1 MKMNILFSPIGTT
14 DPWKFGADG
23 AMLHIVRHYHPEVVY
38 LFFTD
43 TIWEDSDQKKG
54 HCHFNWEYLIQQL
67 AGKDVKV
74 ECIVEKIEKP
84 HSFDAYKDTFHKHLQ
99 HIHQLYP
106 GDCVL
111 LNVTS
116 GTPQMESTLCLEY
129 ITYPENKKCIQ
140 VANPMKKI
148 ENPNKKNNEKPK
160 PQPGFADSD
169 NQMEEFEEVN
179 IYEKYEKKD
188 RTDEIGILS
197 FKETIVKNQVKE
209 LIDNYDYTSALTL
222 LNGERKTYKNKQLN
236 KKLQILSDAVQNYS
250 VIPELNEKYTNSSLV
265 KGLFHYLLLDLYL
278 KRGDI
283 ANTLIRVK
291 SIAEYLA
298 VEYLCDRYPNMIIK
312 GDFVTFNEEYQPFF
326 DDYMETLNN
335 KGIIP
340 GRSVN
345 LLASISTLELL
356 KGEFEND
363 IVKNCL
369 ELVNQVNKQRNSVA
383 HKMEQI
389 NLQKVLLKNAVSGV
403 KKLLM
408 ILYRDE
414 IDENDLN
421 IFDRYNSELM
431 EII

>member
-1 MKMNILFSPIGTT
+1 
-14 DPWKFGADG
+14 
-23 AMLHIVRHYHPEVVY
+23 
-38 LFFTD
+38 
-43 TIWEDSDQKKG
+43 
-54 HCHFNWEYLIQQL
+54 
-67 AGKDVKV
+67 
-74 ECIVEKIEKP
+74 
-84 HSFDAYKDTFHKHLQ
+84 
-99 HIHQLYP
+99 
-106 GDCVL
+106 
-111 LNVTS
+111 
-116 GTPQMESTLCLEY
+116 
-129 ITYPENKKCIQ
+129 
-140 VANPMKKI
+140 
-148 ENPNKKNNEKPK
+148 
-160 PQPGFADSD
+160 
-169 NQMEEFEEVN
+169 
-179 IYEKYEKKD
+179 
-188 RTDEIGILS
+188 
-197 FKETIVKNQVKE
+197 
-209 LIDNYDYTSALTL
+209 
-222 LNGERKTYKNKQLN
+222 
-236 KKLQILSDAVQNYS
+236 
-250 VIPELNEKYTNSSLV
+250 
-265 KGLFHYLLLDLYL
+265 L

-340 GRSVN
+340 GSSVN